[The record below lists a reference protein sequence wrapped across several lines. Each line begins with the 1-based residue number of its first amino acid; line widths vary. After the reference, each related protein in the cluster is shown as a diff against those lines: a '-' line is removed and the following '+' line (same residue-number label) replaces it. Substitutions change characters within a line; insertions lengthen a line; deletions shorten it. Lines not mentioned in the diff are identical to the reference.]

1 MKKILYIMISVML
14 VFVLACPIVSS
25 AEGDLP
31 EEVVPEAEISVT
43 VETEAETEPNIFT
56 RLYEAVTD
64 NKTDIFTILSGG
76 ILFALSLILK
86 KDVKSVANSTISGIG
101 KVLAKTDLTEER
113 QNAIVEGLNGM
124 VDSYDAIKKQS
135 GEIVSAFSD
144 FQAQIDEIKGSN
156 KSLEDAIAKISDT
169 IVKLMDTEIMQ
180 NAEVMDVI
188 SSIYLNVNSLPQ
200 GVKNYVMQKR
210 AENAKLVD
218 EAHHLLKDETK
229 GGESK

>member
-25 AEGDLP
+25 AEGELT
-31 EEVVPEAEISVT
+31 EEVVPEAEISET

-56 RLYEAVTD
+56 RLYEAVTE

-76 ILFALSLILK
+76 ILFGLSLILK

-135 GEIVSAFSD
+135 GEIVSAFSE

-156 KSLEDAIAKISDT
+156 KSLEEAIAKISDT
-169 IVKLMDTEIMQ
+169 IVKLMDTEITQ

-200 GVKNYVMQKR
+200 GVKNFVMQKR
-210 AENAKLVD
+210 TENAKLVD
-218 EAHHLLKDETK
+218 EAHHLLKNETK

>member
-1 MKKILYIMISVML
+1 
-14 VFVLACPIVSS
+14 
-25 AEGDLP
+25 
-31 EEVVPEAEISVT
+31 
-43 VETEAETEPNIFT
+43 
-56 RLYEAVTD
+56 
-64 NKTDIFTILSGG
+64 
-76 ILFALSLILK
+76 
-86 KDVKSVANSTISGIG
+86 
-101 KVLAKTDLTEER
+101 
-113 QNAIVEGLNGM
+113 M

-135 GEIVSAFSD
+135 GEIVCAFSE

-169 IVKLMDTEIMQ
+169 IVKLMDTEITQ

-210 AENAKLVD
+210 TENAKLVD
-218 EAHHLLKDETK
+218 EAHQLLKDETK

>member
-25 AEGDLP
+25 AEGELP
-31 EEVVPEAEISVT
+31 EEVVPEAEISEM

-56 RLYEAVTD
+56 RLYEAVTE

-135 GEIVSAFSD
+135 GEIVSAFSE

-156 KSLEDAIAKISDT
+156 KSLEEAIAKISDT
-169 IVKLMDTEIMQ
+169 IVKLMDTEITQ

-200 GVKNYVMQKR
+200 GVKNFVMQKR
-210 AENAKLVD
+210 TENAKLVD
-218 EAHHLLKDETK
+218 EAHHRLKNETK